1 MANLVIDIGNSRTK
15 FAIFHERN
23 LWQTRQIVKFDLDQL
38 NQILDNHK
46 ITHSIVSSVNDE
58 ILNLENLLKIR
69 TKYIRFSAR
78 VKAGVTNKYK
88 SPETLGLDRLAGVI
102 GAKALFPDRNCLVI
116 DAGTCITYDAVDVD
130 GIYEGGSISPG
141 LKMRLQAMHKFTGR
155 LPEIE
160 LSDYSDWR
168 GYDTSTA
175 MLSGVLNGST
185 EEVKG
190 MIEIYRLKYPE
201 LLVILCGGDA
211 IFFDSRLKNSIFAHT
226 LKTEPD
232 LVLLG
237 LNEVIDKND

>member
-23 LWQTRQIVKFDLDQL
+23 LWETRQVVKFDLDQL

-78 VKAGVTNKYK
+78 ANAGVTNKYK

>member
-23 LWQTRQIVKFDLDQL
+23 LWETRQIVKFDLDQL

-78 VKAGVTNKYK
+78 VNAGVTNKYK

>member
-23 LWQTRQIVKFDLDQL
+23 LWETRQIVKFDLDQL

-78 VKAGVTNKYK
+78 VKAGVKNKYK